1 MKIKECKEYFNHI
14 IESFESASKKNK
26 LFSAL
31 FVILVGLLCL
41 IPFVCIFINLYM
53 QFLGIKVAMA
63 FCIAICGIIVHLLLS
78 LLYPVYYLCLNE
90 LCKDENVSNK
100 LSYKR
105 LFIALVSDLFMII
118 FITVIVI
125 VLIIIVN
132 YVFF

>member
-14 IESFESASKKNK
+14 VESFESTSKKNK
-26 LFSAL
+26 LFSTL

-41 IPFVCIFINLYM
+41 TPFVCVFINLYM
-53 QFLGIKVAMA
+53 QFLGIKVIMA
-63 FCIAICGIIVHLLLS
+63 ICLISCGIIVHLLLS

-90 LCKDENVSNK
+90 LNNDENISNK

-105 LFIALVSDLFMII
+105 LFIALVTDLFMII
-118 FITVIVI
+118 FITIIVI